1 MRVFFEL
8 AESPA
13 ERKAEANPGEKVH
26 CKAWHLQRRI
36 PVRHS
41 ARSAS
46 NGTVAR
52 IASNLEW
59 TEAFPIDT
67 LTLKD
72 PRTPHKST

>member
-1 MRVFFEL
+1 VFFAL
-8 AESPA
+8 AEFPA
-13 ERKAEANPGEKVH
+13 KRQAGASRGVKAH
-26 CKAWHLQRRI
+26 CKAWHLQKRI